1 MVRLA
6 TEQDVTLGRGSTPH
20 TTAKNKSKKKQ
31 MEDLL
36 EWQKM
41 IRKNNRR
48 RWNEPKKLEKDISGL
63 AYAKRKGVTCVY
75 VDTETGEIMQFGT
88 SKSLANNSVLW
99 DGMFPTRKM
108 QAVYTKD
115 YEKFIEEL
123 IFKQKNNKL

>member
-1 MVRLA
+1 
-6 TEQDVTLGRGSTPH
+6 
-20 TTAKNKSKKKQ
+20 

-48 RWNEPKKLEKDISGL
+48 KWNEPKKLEKDISGL

-88 SKSLANNSVLW
+88 SKSLANNSALW
-99 DGMFPTRKM
+99 EGMFPTRKM

-115 YEKFIEEL
+115 YEKFIKEL
-123 IFKQKNNKL
+123 IFKQKNKNL

>member
-1 MVRLA
+1 
-6 TEQDVTLGRGSTPH
+6 
-20 TTAKNKSKKKQ
+20 
-31 MEDLL
+31 MEWLL
-36 EWQKM
+36 DWQKM

-48 RWNEPKKLEKDISGL
+48 KWNEPKKLEKDVSGL

-88 SKSLANNSVLW
+88 SKSLKAQADLW
-99 DGMFPTRKM
+99 DGMFPSRKM

-123 IFKQKNNKL
+123 IFKQKNKKL

>member
-1 MVRLA
+1 M
-6 TEQDVTLGRGSTPH
+6 D
-20 TTAKNKSKKKQ
+20 
-31 MEDLL
+31 DLI

-41 IRKNNRR
+41 IRKNNKRK
-48 RWNEPKKLEKDISGL
+48 WNKPKKLEKDVSGL
-63 AYAKRKGVTCVY
+63 AYAKRKGVTCVN

-99 DGMFPTRKM
+99 EGMFPTRKM

>member
-1 MVRLA
+1 MY
-6 TEQDVTLGRGSTPH
+6 
-20 TTAKNKSKKKQ
+20 
-31 MEDLL
+31 DLL

-48 RWNEPKKLEKDISGL
+48 KWNEPKKLEKDISGL
-63 AYAKRKGVTCVY
+63 AYAKRKNVTCVY

>member
-1 MVRLA
+1 MDELR
-6 TEQDVTLGRGSTPH
+6 
-20 TTAKNKSKKKQ
+20 
-31 MEDLL
+31 
-36 EWQKM
+36 EWQKQ

-48 RWNEPKKLEKDISGL
+48 KWNEPKKLEKDVSSL

-88 SKSLANNSVLW
+88 SKSLDVNKVAW
-99 DGMFPTRKM
+99 DGIFPYRKM

-123 IFKQKNNKL
+123 IFKQKYNKL

>member
-1 MVRLA
+1 
-6 TEQDVTLGRGSTPH
+6 
-20 TTAKNKSKKKQ
+20 

-48 RWNEPKKLEKDISGL
+48 KWNEPKKLEKDISGL

-99 DGMFPTRKM
+99 EGMFPSRKM
-108 QAVYTKD
+108 KAIYTKD